1 MSDMLIDIE
10 DINIHQAEHART
22 FAMELMEKYKDSK
35 DRIDMER
42 FIEAEDMLLKS
53 IAQLKLYDLK
63 K

>member
-10 DINIHQAEHART
+10 DISIEQAEHARI
-22 FAMELMEKYKDSK
+22 FALELMQKYKDSS
-35 DRIDMER
+35 DRMDMER